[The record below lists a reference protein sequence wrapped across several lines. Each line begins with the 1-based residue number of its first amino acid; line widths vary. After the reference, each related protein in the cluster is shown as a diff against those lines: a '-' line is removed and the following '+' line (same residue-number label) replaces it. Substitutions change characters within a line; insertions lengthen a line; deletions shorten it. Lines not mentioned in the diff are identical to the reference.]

1 MSVKELIK
9 RYSVFTI
16 GLFIN
21 AFGVSFITKANL
33 GTSPISSIPYTLSLA
48 FEPTLGM
55 FTLYMSLILIAIQ
68 GLLLRER
75 FPKQYLLQIPIS
87 IAFSWF
93 IDFTMELLFFMNPD
107 TYLMQFGS
115 LMIGCVVL
123 GVGVYMEM
131 LADIVMLPGESF
143 VKAVSVTFDK
153 DFGKTKV
160 AFDLSM
166 TLIAGILG
174 LVILHKFAGVRE
186 GTFIA
191 AMLVGMIARAIKRKL
206 VFLDA
211 LLVDQPKNV
220 EKIGIMK

>member
-115 LMIGCVVL
+115 LMVGCVVL

-191 AMLVGMIARAIKRKL
+191 AMLVGMIARAIKRKF